1 MGANDE
7 EDAKGGDI
15 FSRLSGKGQATKGT
29 GKDSSLSQTENSILG
44 PGYNYIAHIKTPGN
58 LGMSDDGNF
67 GALENDI
74 GGILSYMDLLV
85 SGHGEFGVAGKAILP
100 GGQFTDYK
108 GPLGNNFFL
117 KTAMECQ
124 PIEGGKKTHRYIY
137 VNNVPDGQIP
147 LISSID
153 SKLKFTMFEG
163 LLPGVLSKLAQIHP
177 MQTLS
182 AFTTGSSPT
191 CQMVTMPVV
200 DENNQHSFDHHYITN
215 DDISIMPEDW
225 FPQVAGQ
232 RQSDYNLDDGFCTMH
247 DQTAKLK
254 SNGGGSAERDYS
266 KMPNDV
272 LIKFYYSMLG
282 LLGIYILLKMMM
294 KKKIKG

>member
-1 MGANDE
+1 MQ
-7 EDAKGGDI
+7 
-15 FSRLSGKGQATKGT
+15 RLGRLFAVRRIVFLVPTVVDNGGT
-29 GKDSSLSQTENSILG
+29 GVGLYS
-44 PGYNYIAHIKTPGN
+44 AH
-58 LGMSDDGNF
+58 D
-67 GALENDI
+67 
-74 GGILSYMDLLV
+74 
-85 SGHGEFGVAGKAILP
+85 
-100 GGQFTDYK
+100 
-108 GPLGNNFFL
+108 
-117 KTAMECQ
+117 
-124 PIEGGKKTHRYIY
+124 
-137 VNNVPDGQIP
+137 
-147 LISSID
+147 
-153 SKLKFTMFEG
+153 
-163 LLPGVLSKLAQIHP
+163 PGVLGILKHRPQFGHP
-177 MQTLS
+177 PRS
-182 AFTTGSSPT
+182 
-191 CQMVTMPVV
+191 VV
-200 DENNQHSFDHHYITN
+200 GLD